1 MEPRQPSSLRLLIL
15 ATAVTIAVV
24 LLTWSPAE
32 PAPGSAVGSSNAL
45 KGGPP
50 GEPTGEPLT
59 RREVELAEVR
69 ANGSARE
76 ATQAAEARAVE
87 PAREADDRAG
97 WQVTVLDRAGAPI
110 PGAVVR
116 LLVDSIY
123 PDGTVVS
130 GKVAEAGPSG
140 ASGELFFPDP
150 SEGSEQ
156 LTPTNMRTGEF
167 SFRLV
172 PVGLFGFPEERREAG
187 LDPVGVTVVPGETS
201 PPVEVS
207 LVRPAAGL
215 ARITV
220 RAESGA
226 LPGGFEVLLTEGWR
240 SLMGATYLSAPLEAG
255 VGETTMTLGPIGV
268 GRKLEATIKAKT
280 GTDLGKRS
288 FQGPTVEG
296 EVVEALLEVAG
307 GGPRITG
314 RVLGLAEGTVEV
326 GMLNK
331 TTRSS
336 TLTPGSFRAMG
347 TLELGPGGTFD
358 HVAAW
363 LSAAYP
369 INAQLRLRLKEDPA
383 RVFDQ
388 KVTVDPANPVVDL
401 GDVHLGSLPVLVSGT
416 TVDSTGRG
424 VSTTVEVEFNAT
436 DPEGWERYVTKVTSA
451 EDGTFEHR
459 AALPPGELWLSLDSE
474 VFVLSGGPG
483 TIKVVPAGTE
493 GVEFVV
499 SGTGHLTLD
508 ASALPQEFLGHVSL
522 EVSPQGLEGEA
533 LRQGR
538 EFSSV
543 RHGPRHG
550 PFASGSV
557 HVVLSVWGQG
567 EAASWD
573 VVLPAGGT
581 VDLGRPSLE
590 LDLHGHTVILET
602 GKDYLGEPPAVWGR
616 AGSRTYHATRD
627 HTGLRHSFLIKD
639 PIESIFIT
647 SSIVDPTK
655 PSVDRRVTGSETR
668 IPWP

>member
-1 MEPRQPSSLRLLIL
+1 MEPRQRSTLPLLIL

-24 LLTWSPAE
+24 LLKWSPAE
-32 PAPGSAVGSSNAL
+32 PAPGSAVGSSTAPP
-45 KGGPP
+45 GEPP
-50 GEPTGEPLT
+50 GEPTGVPPK

-76 ATQAAEARAVE
+76 ATQAAEVRAVE
-87 PAREADDRAG
+87 LAPEADDRAG
-97 WQVTVLDRAGAPI
+97 WQVTVLDRAGTPI

-130 GKVAEAGPSG
+130 GKVAEAGPSS

-150 SEGSEQ
+150 SEGSEA
-156 LTPTNMRTGEF
+156 LTPGNMRTGEF
-167 SFRLV
+167 AFRLV
-172 PVGLFGFPEERREAG
+172 PVGLFGFPKERREAG

-207 LVRPAAGL
+207 LVRPAAGM
-215 ARITV
+215 ARVTV

-226 LPGGFEVLLTEGWR
+226 LPGGFELLLTEGWR
-240 SLMGATYLSAPLEAG
+240 SLMSATYLSAPLEAG
-255 VGETTMTLGPIGV
+255 VEETTLTLGPIGI
-268 GRKLEATIKAKT
+268 GRKLEATVKAKT
-280 GTDLGKRS
+280 GTDLGKLS
-288 FQGPTVEG
+288 FDGPAVEG
-296 EVVEALLEVAG
+296 EVAEALLEVAG

-314 RVLGLAEGTVEV
+314 RVLGLTEGTVEV

-347 TLELGPGGTFD
+347 TLELGPGGTFG

-363 LSAAYP
+363 LSSPFP
-369 INAQLRLRLKEDPA
+369 INAQLRLRLKEDPE
-383 RVFDQ
+383 RVFDR
-388 KVTVDPANPVVDL
+388 KVTLDPEHPVVDL
-401 GDVHLGSLPVLVSGT
+401 GDVYLGPLPVVVNGT
-416 TVDSTGRG
+416 IMDQTGRG
-424 VSTTVEVEFNAT
+424 VSTSVEVEFRAT
-436 DPEGWERYVTKVTSA
+436 TPDGWERYVTKVTSA
-451 EDGTFEHR
+451 DDGTFEHR

-474 VFVLSGGPG
+474 PIVLSGGPG
-483 TIKVVPAGTE
+483 TIKVVPSGTE

-499 SGTGHLTLD
+499 SGTGMLTLD
-508 ASALPQEFLGHVSL
+508 ATALPEGFLNHFML

-543 RHGPRHG
+543 RNGPEHG

-573 VVLPAGGT
+573 VVLPAGGRL
-581 VDLGRPSLE
+581 DLGRPSFD

-602 GKDYLGEPPAVWGR
+602 GKDFLGEPPAVWGR
-616 AGSRTYHATRD
+616 AGSRTHHARTD

-639 PIESIFIT
+639 PIESVFIT
-647 SSIVDPTK
+647 SSIVDPSN
-655 PSVDRRVTGSETR
+655 PSVDQRVTGPETR